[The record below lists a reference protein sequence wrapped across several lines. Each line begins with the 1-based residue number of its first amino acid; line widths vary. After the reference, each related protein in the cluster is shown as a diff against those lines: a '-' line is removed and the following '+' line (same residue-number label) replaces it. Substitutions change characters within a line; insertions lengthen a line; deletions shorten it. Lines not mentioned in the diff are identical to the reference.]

1 ICVRMDI
8 EGENGG
14 KQTMDIGAEL
24 LQRFQC
30 LGTQD
35 KDVLIREFQR
45 FLPPNQLSSEGCA
58 FFLDMNNWYFIVSFD
73 SLYSCPR
80 FAYPNACHCFVLII
94 AIRNLQQAICA
105 YFDLDAPKD
114 FGQNS
119 LPSMTFVKDVT
130 IGEGEE
136 VPPNT
141 RFIKTWRIQNSGV
154 ERWPIGCVLRF
165 VAGDQMTTCER
176 VIVDPLEPGHIT
188 DVSVEMISPSKAG
201 IFQGQWRISTATG
214 QYFGEVIWVIITVAE
229 GGLLG
234 LTQQMDSFHSLGSPV
249 KSLNESMN
257 PFASKS
263 NQVPNFANYS
273 AIRNEFN
280 ADKPGEHSF
289 ASVSLS
295 TAGFRKK
302 LQSTGLATDC
312 EQSSAQVAQVPNS
325 MSSMDTK
332 TANNV
337 NAVNGDPS
345 DNHLPPTPPLS
356 EDMML

>member
-1 ICVRMDI
+1 MDV

-14 KQTMDIGAEL
+14 KAANDIGAEL

-58 FFLDMNNWYFIVSFD
+58 FFLDMNNW
-73 SLYSCPR
+73 
-80 FAYPNACHCFVLII
+80 
-94 AIRNLQQAICA
+94 NLQQAICA

-114 FGQNS
+114 FGQSS

-141 RFIKTWRIQNSGV
+141 RFTKTWRIQNSGN
-154 ERWPIGCVLRF
+154 ERWPMGCVLRF
-165 VAGDQMTTCER
+165 VAGDQMTSCER
-176 VIVDPLEPGHIT
+176 VILDPLEPGHMT
-188 DVSVEMISPSKAG
+188 DVSVEMLSPSKAG
-201 IFQGQWRISTATG
+201 IYQGQWRISTATG
-214 QYFGEVIWVIITVAE
+214 QYFGEVIWVILTVAE
-229 GGLLG
+229 GGVLG

-249 KSLNESMN
+249 KSVNETLN

-263 NQVPNFANYS
+263 NQVPNYIKQSGICSEPNVL
-273 AIRNEFN
+273 IT
-280 ADKPGEHSF
+280 GEHQIQHQSF
-289 ASVSLS
+289 LNRLSDNRIVAESDNTCIHDCTTLLNHTSSSGTSSETKASTVNS
-295 TAGFRKK
+295 
-302 LQSTGLATDC
+302 D
-312 EQSSAQVAQVPNS
+312 SA
-325 MSSMDTK
+325 
-332 TANNV
+332 
-337 NAVNGDPS
+337 